1 MRVLGW
7 LMTAVGCTGLLV
19 TLSLFGAAVFGEL
32 DQPGQACVV
41 GLVGGA
47 LSAVFMLAGGRVR
60 LRSKPLL
67 PIAL

>member
-1 MRVLGW
+1 MRVWGW

-19 TLSLFGAAVFGEL
+19 SLILFGAAVFGVL
-32 DQPGQACVV
+32 DHPGQACAVS
-41 GLVGGA
+41 LVGGA
-47 LSAVFMLAGGRVR
+47 ISAALILAGKRVR